1 MASKKGQTKARPK
14 SKYKSREQADP
25 IPVEMADALERGV
38 VLYVKMGAPGF
49 LSGIDVENVDAGDV
63 DPEMLRLSKKTLD
76 CTQYKA
82 MKSIHGQVKKY
93 LRARTLPTPRWL
105 KSSYFIP
112 DGLVAETMAG
122 VQHFIDLHD
131 DEYLPA
137 FLRVYREE
145 KARARERLKK
155 LYDESDYPSVENLRR
170 SCYIRQ
176 EVIEQRTPTKLEAI
190 SPSLY
195 REQRE
200 ALRQK
205 AAETMQD
212 AKLYL
217 RDTLFKL
224 LTHLHEK
231 LAASDPATGRPMA
244 IRKSAVENIEDFL
257 KFFEPRDV
265 NKDAPMQAM
274 IEKLRRSMTGLDLET
289 VKHDEKYRASMAAA
303 VGAITKDLGALVTVA
318 PRKIRLPK
326 AG

>member
-1 MASKKGQTKARPK
+1 MAIKKKKKLK
-14 SKYKSREQADP
+14 SKSRGEVV
-25 IPVEMADALERGV
+25 PVPLSMADAFERGI

-49 LSGIDVENVDAGDV
+49 LTGIDTDNVDAGDV

-76 CTQYKA
+76 CPQYKA
-82 MKSIHGQVKKY
+82 MKSLHGQVKKF
-93 LRARTLPTPRWL
+93 LRGRTLPVPRYL

-112 DGLVAETMAG
+112 DEQVEETVKG
-122 VQHFIDLHD
+122 VEQFIHLHD

-137 FLRVYREE
+137 FLRVYRDE
-145 KARARERLKK
+145 KARAKERLKA
-155 LYDESDYPSVENLRR
+155 LYDESDYPSIENLRR

-176 EVIEQRTPTKLEAI
+176 EIIEQTTPKKLEGI

-205 AAETMQD
+205 AAETMND

-217 RDTLFKL
+217 RNACFKL

-231 LAASDPATGRPMA
+231 LAASDPATGRPMV
-244 IRKSAVENIEDFL
+244 IRKSAVENVEDFL

-265 NKDAPMQAM
+265 NKDVPLQG
-274 IEKLRRSMTGLDLET
+274 IVEKIRKNMTGLDLET

-303 VGAITKDLGALVTVA
+303 VGAIARDLGALVTVA

-326 AG
+326 VG